1 MRELLRRA
9 ADVLDEGPLHTLEV
23 ARRVLRLSGDE
34 GAASA
39 AVFALLG
46 DDRRFRV
53 DERGVWSLESDG
65 GSRAPGSPE
74 RAVGARAGVRPT
86 GDATPAS
93 GTGTEAIP
101 AGPPESTTP
110 LAEVPFA
117 VVDVETTGG
126 THARGHRITE
136 VAVVEVRDGIVGET
150 WDTLVNPGRR
160 IPSRIARLTGIT
172 DRMVAGAPYFDHVAD
187 ELLERLRSRVFV
199 AHNVRFDWGFVRRQL
214 ADAVGEVPEG
224 PRLCTLRM
232 ARRFVPEL
240 ERRNLDALARH
251 FRLRVADR
259 HRARGDAVAT
269 ARILVRLLDEASA
282 RGLADLGSLA
292 EVC

>member
-1 MRELLRRA
+1 MRGLLRRA
-9 ADVLDEGPLHTLEV
+9 AEVLDEGPLHTLEV

-39 AVFALLG
+39 AVFALLA
-46 DDRRFRV
+46 DDGRFRV
-53 DERGVWSLESDG
+53 DERGVWSLEPDG
-65 GSRAPGSPE
+65 SAPLPGSPD
-74 RAVGARAGVRPT
+74 RRAGGPAGGEANPAEAT
-86 GDATPAS
+86 SEKAAADGPPGAATPL
-93 GTGTEAIP
+93 E
-101 AGPPESTTP
+101 
-110 LAEVPFA
+110 EVPFA
-117 VVDVETTGG
+117 VVDIETTGG
-126 THARGHRITE
+126 SHARGHRITE
-136 VAVVEVRDGIVGET
+136 VAVVEVHGGIVGET

-187 ELLERLRSRVFV
+187 ELLERLRGRVFV

-214 ADAVGEVPEG
+214 AEAVGEVPQG

-251 FRLRVADR
+251 FRLRIADR

-282 RGLADLGSLA
+282 RGPGDLGSLA